1 MLCWPINVIHVKVT
15 KNERRN
21 EMIIRKISVFDGVQK
36 FEYVKEIDTG
46 GKCGYSMT
54 VREDGRE
61 SFYNAWNDLQ
71 KIIDGHTTNAK
82 DIPVFNGTTVILK
95 QIGIKYLESNVQG
108 KIMRIPSHIKANG
121 LVGTKQTTLKFETG
135 WIALNGK
142 EVILAEIMIKEAA
155 LFIQGR
161 RAQEQLFEDVQ

>member
-61 SFYNAWNDLQ
+61 SFYNAWKDLQ

-108 KIMRIPSHIKANG
+108 KIMRIPSYIKANG
-121 LVGTKQTTLKFETG
+121 LAGTKQTTLKFETD
-135 WIALNGK
+135 WIALEEN
-142 EVILAEIMIKEAA
+142 EVTFVETMIDEAGS
-155 LFIQGR
+155 FIKGR
-161 RAQEQLFEDVQ
+161 RAQEQLFESVL

>member
-1 MLCWPINVIHVKVT
+1 MLYWPTNVIRVKVT

-95 QIGIKYLESNVQG
+95 QIGIKYLETNVQG
-108 KIMRIPSHIKANG
+108 KIMHIPSHIKANG

-135 WIALNGK
+135 WIALNAK
-142 EVILAEIMIKEAA
+142 EVILVEIMIKEAA
-155 LFIQGR
+155 LFIKGR

>member
-1 MLCWPINVIHVKVT
+1 
-15 KNERRN
+15 
-21 EMIIRKISVFDGVQK
+21 MIIRKISVFDGVQK

-71 KIIDGHTTNAK
+71 KIIDGHTTNTK

-95 QIGIKYLESNVQG
+95 QIGIKYLETNVQG
-108 KIMRIPSHIKANG
+108 KIMHIPSHIKANG
-121 LVGTKQTTLKFETG
+121 LVRNKQH
-135 WIALNGK
+135 
-142 EVILAEIMIKEAA
+142 
-155 LFIQGR
+155 
-161 RAQEQLFEDVQ
+161 

>member
-54 VREDGRE
+54 VRED
-61 SFYNAWNDLQ
+61 NAWNDLQ
-71 KIIDGHTTNAK
+71 KIIDGHTTNVK

-135 WIALNGK
+135 WIALNEK
-142 EVILAEIMIKEAA
+142 EVILVEIMIKEAA

>member
-1 MLCWPINVIHVKVT
+1 
-15 KNERRN
+15 
-21 EMIIRKISVFDGVQK
+21 MIIRKISVFDGVQK

-54 VREDGRE
+54 VREDGRK

-108 KIMRIPSHIKANG
+108 KILRIPSHIKANG
-121 LVGTKQTTLKFETG
+121 LAGTKQTTLKFETG
-135 WIALNGK
+135 WIALNEK
-142 EVILAEIMIKEAA
+142 EVILVEIMIKEAA
-155 LFIQGR
+155 LFIKGR

>member
-1 MLCWPINVIHVKVT
+1 
-15 KNERRN
+15 
-21 EMIIRKISVFDGVQK
+21 MIIRKISVFGGVQK

-46 GKCGYSMT
+46 GKCSYSMT

-61 SFYNAWNDLQ
+61 SFYNAWEELK
-71 KIIDGHTTNAK
+71 KIIDGNTINEK

-95 QIGIKYLESNVQG
+95 QIGIKYLETNVQG
-108 KIMRIPSHIKANG
+108 KNMRIPSHIKANG

-155 LFIQGR
+155 LFIKGR

>member
-1 MLCWPINVIHVKVT
+1 MLCWPINVTHVKVISLGRSD
-15 KNERRN
+15 N
-21 EMIIRKISVFDGVQK
+21 MIIRKISIFDGVQK

-54 VREDGRE
+54 VREDGRK
-61 SFYNAWNDLQ
+61 SFYNAWKDLQ

-82 DIPVFNGTTVILK
+82 DIPVFHGTTVILK

-135 WIALNGK
+135 WIALKEK
-142 EVILAEIMIKEAA
+142 EVTFVETMIHEAGS
-155 LFIQGR
+155 FIKGR